1 MKLKNKLILS
11 SINYLTCSAI
21 SMSCVYKEHQDE
33 LKKLN
38 NSNLQN
44 KNKIYEIIID
54 GQKYSYEN
62 INDFVKNFDIES
74 RTKNML
80 AIGDYSI
87 NDEKRF
93 LNNEKE
99 YMILDENAFKKLYKT
114 KYNENVENIEDAYQ
128 SYLEDF
134 AIVQKFFASNK
145 DFDSFNDAKNFNID
159 KIKKGIET
167 YCYYYNK
174 DNKIYSKEI
183 DPFSEK
189 SANDF
194 LDSYIKKL
202 TNKSANEI
210 NEEEFKNYYLCDI
223 KNENNDE
230 IEISTKEKFNLKHIV
245 RKIFENVKKAISYK
259 IEICLTKDLGSK
271 PLKFESNDM
280 GYKFILNE
288 EQKNKGWKLN
298 EEDLIIYNEWDFD
311 KWKTF
316 LSNLKE
322 KKLID
327 VSNDNFETQEEK
339 QKINDLKYVK
349 KFLGTNIK
357 NIFDINDLKVKT
369 NKFIRDTYTEDW
381 RYLIWYFQNIISD
394 FYIGT
399 KFGNEEYGL
408 GIKVNI
414 KRNIDI
420 SKILKNLEISSNIK
434 KNMDFQ
440 LNEFYI
446 ELINKIS
453 KNELDLFVSSVKIEG
468 HTNNNEIIS
477 NVDNEINIKEILIKN
492 LKKIEKD
499 VFNSI
504 KKHFKNIIKKSFTKN
519 ISKSNTVNF
528 LINEENY
535 NDYHFLFLN
544 NKNISFFETQK
555 NLKNDLIL
563 IKSKKTEEIKN
574 MNEINFNNSLEK
586 HEEENFLNI
595 CFFNVSKKHPE
606 NKNLKKYMPL
616 VFKGKNFRLKKFYIL
631 YDDLLNFQ
639 KDNELPV
646 FVGENKKIFIEKI
659 TDFYK
664 NKFLPSKKYKL
675 IIPKNKDKIFF
686 NSKELLLSNIYNCL
700 KIKSSKEYLWNIK
713 ISKNYKN
720 KIFNIYRFE
729 INNQHFDFLTYNDIN
744 LFFKK
749 FVLQNSKIK

>member
-1 MKLKNKLILS
+1 MKSKNKLILS
-11 SINYLTCSAI
+11 SINYLICSAI
-21 SMSCVYKEHQDE
+21 SMSCTYKEPQNE
-33 LKKLN
+33 LKKIN
-38 NSNLQN
+38 NSNSHN
-44 KNKIYEIIID
+44 KNTIHEIIID
-54 GQKYSYEN
+54 GQKYLYKN

-80 AIGDYSI
+80 AVGDYSI

-134 AIVQKFFASNK
+134 AIVQKYFASNK

-159 KIKKGIET
+159 KIKKGIEA

-174 DNKIYSKEI
+174 NNKIYSKEI

-189 SANDF
+189 SVNNF
-194 LDSYIKKL
+194 LNSYIKKL
-202 TNKSANEI
+202 TNKSDNEI
-210 NEEEFKNYYLCDI
+210 NEEDFKNYYLCDV

-230 IEISTKEKFNLKHIV
+230 KEILTKEKFNLKNII
-245 RKIFENVKKAISYK
+245 RKIFENVKKAISYN
-259 IEICLTKDLGSK
+259 IEISLTKDLGSK

-288 EQKNKGWKLN
+288 EQKNKGWKLK
-298 EEDLIIYNEWDFD
+298 EKDLIIYNEWDFD

-316 LSNLKE
+316 LFNLKE
-322 KKLID
+322 KNLID
-327 VSNDNFETQEEK
+327 VSNKNFETEEEK
-339 QKINDLKYVK
+339 EKINNLKYIK

-357 NIFDINDLKVKT
+357 NIFDINNLKIKT

-381 RYLIWYFQNIISD
+381 RYLVWYFQNIVSD

-420 SKILKNLEISSNIK
+420 SKILKNLEISSGVKKNIDFQLKDFYKTLINTISAEELNLFISSKEIDGFVDNKRIIFDAKTNIK
-434 KNMDFQ
+434 EDLTNNLKNMDIF
-440 LNEFYI
+440 
-446 ELINKIS
+446 
-453 KNELDLFVSSVKIEG
+453 
-468 HTNNNEIIS
+468 
-477 NVDNEINIKEILIKN
+477 IL
-492 LKKIEKD
+492 
-499 VFNSI
+499 NSI
-504 KKHFKNIIKKSFTKN
+504 KNHFKNMIEDSFSKNVIKT
-519 ISKSNTVNF
+519 NTLNF
-528 LINEENY
+528 LLREENC

-544 NKNISFFETQK
+544 NKNISFFETLK
-555 NLKNDLIL
+555 NLNNDWIL
-563 IKSKKTEEIKN
+563 IKNKKIEEIKN
-574 MNEINFNNSLEK
+574 IGEINFNNSIEK
-586 HEEENFLNI
+586 HEEESFLNF
-595 CFFNVSKKHPE
+595 CFFNMQKKHPE
-606 NKNLKKYMPL
+606 NKKIKKYMPL
-616 VFKGKNFRLKKFYIL
+616 IFKGKEFRMKKFYIL
-631 YDDLLNFQ
+631 YEDLMEFQ
-639 KDNELPV
+639 KNDILPLYIE
-646 FVGENKKIFIEKI
+646 ENKEYFIKKI

-675 IIPKNKDKIFF
+675 IITKNKGKIYF
-686 NSKELLLSNIYNCL
+686 NSKELLLSNIYNSL
-700 KIKSSKEYLWNIK
+700 KIKSSKEYIINTKTLK
-713 ISKNYKN
+713 VYKN
-720 KIFNIYRFE
+720 KIFNIYQFK
-729 INNQHFDFLTYNDIN
+729 INNQKFDFLTYNDIN